1 MNQIISNVLMQPKTD
16 AVEHKTMTTE
26 QKYAQGILEQATSW
40 LQQTQN
46 GLMTGKEYQAAFNS
60 LVDIIAYNS
69 CLKFDPNE
77 KMPYSNETVMILLLA
92 DYGSDEKD
100 DLKKVCY
107 EVSCEDGHETHWF
120 SQDGEFFC
128 EVDDVAFWWRLPNM
142 PESDEYSEVQG
153 D

>member
-1 MNQIISNVLMQPKTD
+1 MTQLISNVLMQPKPD
-16 AVEHKTMTTE
+16 AVENDLMTTE
-26 QKYAQGILEQATSW
+26 QKYAQGILAQAINWENSRRQGFMTNEEF
-40 LQQTQN
+40 QT
-46 GLMTGKEYQAAFNS
+46 AFDS

-142 PESDEYSEVQG
+142 PESDEYSEVQE
-153 D
+153 